1 MSNKMKLTKFNPVL
15 EVEENLVGTDYVV
28 GDIHGMYSLLMQE
41 LINIG
46 FDSRKDRLFSVG
58 DLVDRGP
65 ENKEVIELLKED
77 WFFAVCGNHEQMC
90 IENVYHSHEYP
101 ELYRRHASNGGVWFC
116 LEEFHKQKQIADI
129 FSCLPVIIELKVDNL
144 KIGIIHA
151 DVGDNWRLL
160 KRNLKSIVGRKVLN
174 HEDFHKSLWGRTK
187 IAKAVDTICYGID
200 HVFLGHTPVRNIV
213 KLGNCHFIDR
223 GSCNH
228 QMFFTIIDI
237 KTYLKKLNESN

>member
-1 MSNKMKLTKFNPVL
+1 MKLTKFNPVL

-174 HEDFHKSLWGRTK
+174 HEDFHKSLSLFLPILLYFLQEEKQLLYTEQLFCPILKPPFPFLRS
-187 IAKAVDTICYGID
+187 ILQLKALRI
-200 HVFLGHTPVRNIV
+200 FLKSRKSVPQRA
-213 KLGNCHFIDR
+213 
-223 GSCNH
+223 
-228 QMFFTIIDI
+228 
-237 KTYLKKLNESN
+237 E